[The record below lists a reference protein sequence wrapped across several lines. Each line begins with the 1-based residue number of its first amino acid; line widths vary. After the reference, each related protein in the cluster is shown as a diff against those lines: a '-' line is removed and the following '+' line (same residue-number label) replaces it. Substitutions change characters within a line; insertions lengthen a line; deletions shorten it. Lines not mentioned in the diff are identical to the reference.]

1 MGRNHLK
8 SMINKTREK
17 KECFLKQKKYW
28 LWAAVLFAGTIALL
42 WFHENGAK
50 EEYRGGCLG
59 DSIIGNERD
68 ETSITAVMEKI
79 LGTRVYNGAFGGTTM
94 SCRYSDNRASVTED
108 TLSMAQLA
116 RAIAYQDFGVQNA
129 GVTAWSPM
137 EYFPESMCGFQKID
151 FNKVEVLVIE
161 HGVNDYLAGAE
172 LDNPEDPYDQYT
184 FGGALR
190 SSLKILKERY
200 PDLRIILATP
210 IYCWYVREGVSCE
223 ERDFGNGLL
232 EDYVNLELEIGREF
246 GVEILDNYHESGIG
260 STGTYEEWEQYT
272 VDGVHLNEE
281 GRALIGGR
289 LAEAVRKS
297 DDWTE

>member
-1 MGRNHLK
+1 
-8 SMINKTREK
+8 MINKTREK

-50 EEYRGGCLG
+50 EEYRVVCLG

-137 EYFPESMCGFQKID
+137 EYFPESMYGFQKIV
-151 FNKVEVLVIE
+151 FIKVEVIVIE

-246 GVEILDNYHESGIG
+246 GVEILDNYNESGIG

>member
-1 MGRNHLK
+1 MGRKEQDMTK
-8 SMINKTREK
+8 SHSVK
-17 KECFLKQKKYW
+17 KQWIYW
-28 LWAAVLFAGTIALL
+28 LPAAVLFCGILALL
-42 WFHENGAK
+42 WFHENGEK
-50 EEYRGGCLG
+50 EEYRVICLG

-68 ETSITAVMEKI
+68 ETSITAVMEEI
-79 LGTRVYNGAFGGTTM
+79 LGTKVYNGAFGGTTM
-94 SCRYSDNRASVTED
+94 SCRYNENRASMTED
-108 TLSMAQLA
+108 TLSMVQLA
-116 RAIAYQDFGVQNA
+116 QSIAYRDFGVQNA
-129 GVTAWSPM
+129 SVTGWSPM
-137 EYFPESMCGFQKID
+137 EYFPESMYGFQKID
-151 FNKVEVLVIE
+151 FEKVEVLVIE

-172 LDNPEDPYDQYT
+172 LDNTEDPYDIYT

-190 SSLKILKERY
+190 SALKILKERY

-210 IYCWYVREGVSCE
+210 IYCWYVREGVNCE

-260 STGTYEEWEQYT
+260 STGTYEEWEEYT

-281 GRALIGGR
+281 GRALIGAR
-289 LAEAVRKS
+289 LAEAVRIS